1 MNTIREQGIIAD
13 AVAKGLTSADHERDV
28 LGIYVSRLLELRN
41 QTSLKWERPFQNSFK
56 KIEEDKTFRI
66 WNQKQI
72 DNILD
77 TLEVR
82 GVILSGGA
90 GTGKG
95 FIARNIGFQLIEK
108 SGYKSVLYSKLGL
121 GKLSPNL
128 LAWGKTIKG
137 NYELGII
144 LEGALVAND
153 NPDSAVIVHLDEI
166 TRSDFLGDIS
176 TLFDFLSEK
185 GKSSI
190 MLPELGEIIYPSNL
204 FIVCTANEG
213 AGNKTNLIQDQ
224 ALIDRLRTIPVIG
237 VFENQTTFEKFTEVY
252 QDKINTTYKE
262 SLLNIYKT
270 LENNAGKNWYSV
282 AREISTRR
290 LLDCMKTPKDIKE
303 EDLTLEY
310 YYNKLDLHDKLK
322 SLLTVKPKQDLDSK
336 SDSKSEESQ
345 HENNQE

>member
-1 MNTIREQGIIAD
+1 MDAIKEQGILLD
-13 AVAKGLTSADHERDV
+13 AIAKGLTSGEHERDV
-28 LGIYVSRLLELRN
+28 LGHYFSRLLELRS
-41 QTSLKWERPFQNSFK
+41 QTAIQWERPFQNSFK
-56 KIEEDKTFRI
+56 KIEEDTTFRI
-66 WNQKQI
+66 WNGDQI
-72 DNILD
+72 KEIVD
-77 TLEVR
+77 TLKVR

-95 FIARNIGFQLIEK
+95 YIARNIGFQLTEK
-108 SGYKSVLYSKLGL
+108 LGYKSVLYSKIGL

-144 LEGALVAND
+144 LEGALVAKD

-190 MLPELGEIIYPSNL
+190 TLPELGEIIYPSNL

-237 VFENQTTFEKFTEVY
+237 VFENEETFKEFLKAY
-252 QDKINTTYKE
+252 PDNISNTYKE
-262 SLLNIYKT
+262 ALLNISEALKNVT
-270 LENNAGKNWYSV
+270 NKNWYSV

-290 LLDCMKTPKDIKE
+290 LLDCMNTPKDIKE

-310 YYNKLDLHDKLK
+310 YYNKDFSKLK
-322 SLLTVKPKQDLDSK
+322 PYK
-336 SDSKSEESQ
+336 STIQ
-345 HENNQE
+345 